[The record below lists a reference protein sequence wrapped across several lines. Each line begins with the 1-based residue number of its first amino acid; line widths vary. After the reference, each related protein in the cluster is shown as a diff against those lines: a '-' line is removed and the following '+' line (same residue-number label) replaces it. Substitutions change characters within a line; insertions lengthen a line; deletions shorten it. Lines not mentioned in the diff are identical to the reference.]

1 MKEQIAA
8 QPLGVLWAARLRRWS
23 VRLAMTAGVL
33 VILVGGCQLL
43 AWSPML
49 SLKRVEV
56 STDGRLERR
65 EVLQWGGVRPGES
78 LLRTSPSEIKERLE
92 AHPWVD
98 RAWVERS
105 FPNTLRIR
113 IQERKPV
120 ARVLVEGKVFLVDGS
135 GTIFPAYDRPPPG
148 EWITLVGLKL
158 EDLTGRPEACK
169 RVVLEG
175 MALAAL
181 LGQQAK
187 WAAEEIGVDPDKGLR
202 LALQGGPGEIL
213 LGFGE
218 LTQRMR
224 RLEKILQ
231 HLSKEGR
238 LKDVVRIDLRHPGR
252 ATVKF
257 RG

>member
-1 MKEQIAA
+1 MKDPS
-8 QPLGVLWAARLRRWS
+8 QPPTLRVPWEARLRRWS
-23 VRLAMTAGVL
+23 IRLAMITGFLVL
-33 VILVGGCQLL
+33 LTGGCQLL

-65 EVLQWGGVRPGES
+65 EVLQLGGVKPGES
-78 LLRTSPSEIKERLE
+78 LLQTSPSAIRQRLE
-92 AHPWVD
+92 AHPWVE

-120 ARVLVEGKVFLVDGS
+120 ARVLVEGKLFLVDAS
-135 GTIFPAYDRPPPG
+135 GNIFPAYDRPPPG
-148 EWITLVGLKL
+148 EWVTLVGLRL
-158 EDLTGRPEACK
+158 EDLETRADACR

-181 LGQQAK
+181 LAQQAK
-187 WAAEEIGVDPDKGLR
+187 WAAQEIGVDPDRGLR
-202 LALQGGPGEIL
+202 LALQGGPPEVL

-218 LTQRMR
+218 LSQRVK
-224 RLEKILQ
+224 RLEKILE

-238 LKDVVRIDLRHPGR
+238 LQNVVRIDLRHPGR

-257 RG
+257 SG